1 MRRIKLKALTSVITA
16 FTIIMGTTAVCSVS
30 ADTAIRGDANSS
42 GKTDVR
48 DCAYIASMLAQ
59 GKGDTLPE
67 TADYNRDGKRNVSDA
82 ANLARDVAAGN
93 IKTYNS
99 VPVIEGLEIGMT
111 KDEVF
116 AVIGTA
122 YAESYKSD
130 IHVNEDITYYYNI
143 PSVEIFDVNIPSV
156 MFVEFSDGI
165 LYNFGYHIGCTIVSD
180 YERVYT
186 NDIAGLTNAY
196 NKIHG
201 ILSDYYG
208 KSDDT
213 EHGYYGVTA
222 ESSWNNTD
230 YGDIWMVVGESL
242 WGPESAVNEILI
254 SSCEQSLA
262 GDYID

>member
-1 MRRIKLKALTSVITA
+1 MRKTKFRVLASVLAVFTAISATSA
-16 FTIIMGTTAVCSVS
+16 FSVS
-30 ADTAIRGDANSS
+30 ADTAIRGDANSN

-48 DCAYIASMLAQ
+48 DCAYIASTLAQ

-116 AVIGTA
+116 SVIGTA
-122 YAESYKSD
+122 YAEWNKSD

-156 MFVEFSDGI
+156 MMVEFSDGI
-165 LYNFGYHIGCTIVSD
+165 LYNFGYHIGCTIMSEN
-180 YERVYT
+180 ERVYT

-201 ILSDYYG
+201 ILTEYYG

-213 EHGYYGVTA
+213 QHGYYGVTA
-222 ESSWNNTD
+222 ESTWVNTD

-242 WGPESAVNEILI
+242 WGPESPVNEILI